1 MKDWPFELNLMAAI
15 KLEKVKELEVRR
27 RGNDAGEVSDSLI
40 ETKTK
45 DFVKEEKR
53 LIFYCFLGNFLNSQ
67 VHPLFKIFGSSIH
80 STGALVSE
88 ETKGDKGK

>member
-53 LIFYCFLGNFLNSQ
+53 
-67 VHPLFKIFGSSIH
+67 
-80 STGALVSE
+80 
-88 ETKGDKGK
+88 

>member
-1 MKDWPFELNLMAAI
+1 MIKTERERERVRVKDWPFELNLMAAI

-53 LIFYCFLGNFLNSQ
+53 
-67 VHPLFKIFGSSIH
+67 
-80 STGALVSE
+80 
-88 ETKGDKGK
+88 

>member
-1 MKDWPFELNLMAAI
+1 MIKTERERVRVKDWPFELNLMAAI
-15 KLEKVKELEVRR
+15 KLEKVKELERAVRR

-53 LIFYCFLGNFLNSQ
+53 
-67 VHPLFKIFGSSIH
+67 
-80 STGALVSE
+80 
-88 ETKGDKGK
+88 

>member
-53 LIFYCFLGNFLNSQ
+53 LIFLLFLA
-67 VHPLFKIFGSSIH
+67 
-80 STGALVSE
+80 TC
-88 ETKGDKGK
+88 